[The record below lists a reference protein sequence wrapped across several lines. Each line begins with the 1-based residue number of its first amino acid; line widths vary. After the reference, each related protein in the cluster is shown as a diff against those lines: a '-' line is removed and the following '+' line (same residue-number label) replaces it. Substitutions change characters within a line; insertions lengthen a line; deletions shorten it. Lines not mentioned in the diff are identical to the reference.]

1 MNGKRTVQSVERRA
15 IHIAAVI
22 MEAAGMCRYENVEKC
37 RRVYPT
43 SEGCVECIEKWLL
56 AKARSE
62 IKEEEDE

>member
-1 MNGKRTVQSVERRA
+1 MSEKKVAQSVERRA
-15 IHIAAVI
+15 LHIAAVI
-22 MEAAGMCRYENVEKC
+22 MEADGMCRYEDVEKC

-43 SEGCVECIEKWLL
+43 SEACVECIEKWLL